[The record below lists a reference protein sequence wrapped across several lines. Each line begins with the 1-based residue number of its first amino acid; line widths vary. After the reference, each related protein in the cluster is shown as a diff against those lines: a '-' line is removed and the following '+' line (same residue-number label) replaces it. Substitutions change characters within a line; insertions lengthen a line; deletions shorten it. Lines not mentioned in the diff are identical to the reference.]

1 MAVTTMN
8 FISIYFVVLFAF
20 LLFGYYSFPKKY
32 QYIFI
37 LICNII
43 FYASYLNNAKEAIA
57 LTCVVLFSWGGGN
70 LMEYC
75 NTQKS
80 TRAAFFLTII
90 FSVASLVYFKYCDF
104 ILDNLNRINFRLA
117 DKDIVRRHSIVAP
130 IGISFFSFQALG
142 YVIDV
147 YHKKIRA
154 EKNLFRYAAFVSFF
168 PTITSGPINRSDNL
182 LAQMQRKEGKFISC
196 ESLYS
201 GFMLALY
208 GAFLK
213 MVIAGRLSVL
223 TDTVFNN
230 YKSYGGF
237 ILFFASVC
245 YTFQIY
251 CDFSSYSLIAI
262 GISRMLGYEVVEN
275 FKAPYFS
282 ENIQE
287 FWRRWHIS
295 LSTWF
300 RDYIY
305 IPLGGN
311 QCSKCRKNL
320 NLLITFIVSG
330 LWHGANWTFVFWG
343 FLHGIYQ
350 IVGNITKSIRKYMI
364 DKLHIK
370 TQCFSFHLWKKFW
383 VFNCVSLAWIFF
395 RSETIVDAFFYIFLM
410 MSRVD
415 IWDMFNGK
423 IYQLG
428 LNTLQMDILL
438 LAVMLFIVLDY
449 KKYKED
455 INIDVILRRQ
465 NFLFRCFV
473 ICGLFAATLVFGMY
487 GPEFNVQDFI
497 YIRF

>member
-1 MAVTTMN
+1 M
-8 FISIYFVVLFAF
+8 F
-20 LLFGYYSFPKKY
+20 
-32 QYIFI
+32 
-37 LICNII
+37 
-43 FYASYLNNAKEAIA
+43 
-57 LTCVVLFSWGGGN
+57 FSWGGI
-70 LMEYC
+70 LLEYC

-80 TRAAFFLTII
+80 ARIVLFFTII

-104 ILDNLNRINFRLA
+104 IFDNLNHINFRLA
-117 DKDIVRRHSIVAP
+117 NKEIVRRHSIVAP

-147 YHKKIRA
+147 YHQKIRA

-168 PTITSGPINRSDNL
+168 PTITSGPINRSDIL

-196 ESLYS
+196 ECLYS
-201 GFMLALY
+201 GFILALY

-275 FKAPYFS
+275 FKAPYFAES
-282 ENIQE
+282 IQE
-287 FWRRWHIS
+287 FWHRWHIS

-320 NLLITFIVSG
+320 NLLITFLVSG

-350 IVGNITKSIRKYMI
+350 IVGNITKSMRKYMI
-364 DKLHIK
+364 NKLHIK
-370 TQCFSFHLWKKFW
+370 TQCFSFHLWKKFF
-383 VFNCVSLAWIFF
+383 VVNCVSLAWIFF
-395 RSETIVDAFFYIFLM
+395 RSETITDALFYIFRM
-410 MSRVD
+410 ISRVD

-428 LNTLQMDILL
+428 LNTLQFDILL
-438 LAVMLFIVLDY
+438 LASVLIIVLDY

-455 INIDVILRRQ
+455 INIDVILCRQ
-465 NFLFRCFV
+465 NFLFRCLV
-473 ICGLFAATLVFGMY
+473 ICGLFAITLVFGMY

>member
-1 MAVTTMN
+1 MAMTAMN
-8 FISIYFVVLFAF
+8 FISIYFSFFGFF
-20 LLFGYYSFPKKY
+20 LLLGYYSFPKKY

-43 FYASYLNNAKEAIA
+43 FYASYLNDINDAIA
-57 LTCVVLFSWGGGN
+57 LTCVILFSWGGGI
-70 LMEYC
+70 LLERC
-75 NTQKS
+75 NTQ
-80 TRAAFFLTII
+80 RNARIVLFFTII
-90 FSVASLVYFKYCDF
+90 FSIASLIYFKYSDF
-104 ILDNLNRINFRLA
+104 ILDNLNHISFRL
-117 DKDIVRRHSIVAP
+117 KSKEITWRYSIVAP
-130 IGISFFSFQALG
+130 IGISFFTFQALG

-147 YHKKIRA
+147 YHKKTGTER
-154 EKNLFRYAAFVSFF
+154 NFLRLAAFVSFF
-168 PTITSGPINRSDNL
+168 PTITSGPINRAGNL
-182 LAQMQRKEGKFISC
+182 LAQMQTEEGKSISYD
-196 ESLYS
+196 SLCS
-201 GFMLALY
+201 GFILVLY
-208 GAFLK
+208 GAFIK
-213 MVIAGRLSVL
+213 MVIAGRLNVL

-251 CDFSSYSLIAI
+251 CDFSSYSIIAI
-262 GISRMLGYEVVEN
+262 GISRMLGYKVEEN
-275 FKAPYFS
+275 FKAPYFAES
-282 ENIQE
+282 IQE

-300 RDYIY
+300 RDYVY
-305 IPLGGN
+305 ISLGGN
-311 QCSKCRKNL
+311 RCSNYRKNL
-320 NLLITFIVSG
+320 NLLITFLVSG

-350 IVGNITKSIRKYMI
+350 IAGNVSKSIRKYTI
-364 DKLHIK
+364 IKLNIK
-370 TQCFSFHLWKKFW
+370 TQCFSFHYWKKIFT
-383 VFNCVSLAWIFF
+383 FCCVSLAWIFF
-395 RSETIVDAFFYIFLM
+395 RSVTISDAFFYIFRM
-410 MSRVD
+410 ISRVD

-438 LAVMLFIVLDY
+438 FAFILFIILDY

-455 INIDVILRRQ
+455 IDIDIVLYRQ
-465 NFLFRCFV
+465 NFLFRCFA

-487 GPEFNVQDFI
+487 GPEFNIQDFI